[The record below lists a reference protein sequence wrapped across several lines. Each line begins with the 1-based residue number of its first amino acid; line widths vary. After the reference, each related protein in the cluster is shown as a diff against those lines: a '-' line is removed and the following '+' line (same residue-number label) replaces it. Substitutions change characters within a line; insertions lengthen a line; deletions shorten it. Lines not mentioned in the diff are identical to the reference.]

1 MAGTGMAE
9 VDGTIQR
16 WVLSSWVMWQVLGA
30 PARYQEKVA
39 RTILQGFILYFHLAS
54 KLGA

>member
-1 MAGTGMAE
+1 MAE
-9 VDGTIQR
+9 ADGTIQR

-30 PARYQEKVA
+30 PARYQEKMA